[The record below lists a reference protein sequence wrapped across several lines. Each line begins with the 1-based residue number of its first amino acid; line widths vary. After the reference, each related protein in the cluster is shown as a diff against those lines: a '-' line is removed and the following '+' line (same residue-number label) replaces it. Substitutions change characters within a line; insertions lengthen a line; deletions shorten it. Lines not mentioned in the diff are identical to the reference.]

1 MSSHEEPDGD
11 EGDIGEVRVALDPR
25 DIKES
30 AMRRI
35 FTEMVRREAMRKKQA
50 SKRPPEMQKEMEE
63 EADEESSKLAK
74 LHEDGKGKSNKIPVT
89 DEDLSDEAAEEVKKK
104 SKKEYA

>member
-1 MSSHEEPDGD
+1 MSD
-11 EGDIGEVRVALDPR
+11 EMKEDDDDDIGEVRVALDPR

-50 SKRPPEMQKEMEE
+50 SKRSPEVQKEMED

-89 DEDLSDEAAEEVKKK
+89 EEDLPEGASEEPKKP
-104 SKKEYA
+104 KKEYA